1 MTRFPIKFWLNDKEN
16 FELLKWV
23 KDLTAK
29 EKFTETAIEILDF
42 VRKNGLENLKSLEA
56 LRREK
61 LLADIEWTKSKTKLI
76 KQKLERPIHEVQI
89 PAETTT
95 EEAHY
100 APEEKNLE
108 KLINSTWNKFVGVLK
123 KENRGWLITCNLCST
138 GFPMLP
144 TQEIAVSRFK
154 KHLEETHGEDLVRV
168 A

>member
-29 EKFTETAIEILDF
+29 EKFTETAIEILEF

-61 LLADIEWTKSKTKLI
+61 LLADIEWTKTKTDLI
-76 KQKLERPIHEVQI
+76 KSKLQKPLHEVKI
-89 PAETTT
+89 ET
-95 EEAHY
+95 EAAHY
-100 APEEKNLE
+100 PPEEKNLNE
-108 KLINSTWNKFVGVLK
+108 LINKNWNKFVGVLK
-123 KENRGWLITCNLCST
+123 HEARGWLVTCILCPT
-138 GFPMLP
+138 GFPQLASQQMA
-144 TQEIAVSRFK
+144 IDRFK